1 MTEHACVA
9 GLTGSLLRIADD
21 PARIEAVHRLLK
33 PFCHRARNR
42 LNSIKLSLY
51 LTRRLVSAAD
61 RDSWDAIEARYRAVE
76 QYLDQYQTFFL
87 PLSINP
93 IEAPLDAF
101 LAEHRDGWSSRL
113 ADRGWSIEVRSP
125 SRPVVG
131 RFDPSRLGQGL
142 DALSASRADSCEAP
156 ARIVVAV
163 DRVGDRLELNW
174 DEAPVESAGRPRTT
188 RARGTGLAI
197 PQLARVVVAHGGSL
211 RLNEGSNLALRL
223 SWPSPSLAATLADPN
238 ALTTS
243 AAPVYHATDRQC
255 AGRSAAW

>member
-1 MTEHACVA
+1 MKEHACVA
-9 GLTGSLLRIADD
+9 GLAGALLRIADD
-21 PARIEAVHRLLK
+21 PPRVEAVHRLLT

-51 LTRRLVSAAD
+51 LTRRHTSAAD
-61 RDSWDAIEARYRAVE
+61 RDYWDAIEARYRAVE
-76 QYLDQYQTFFL
+76 QYLEQYQTFFL

-101 LAEHRDGWSSRL
+101 LAEHRAAWSSRL
-113 ADRGWSIEVRSP
+113 AERGWSIELLVP
-125 SRPVVG
+125 MGPVVG

-142 DALSASRADSCEAP
+142 DALVTSRADSCESP
-156 ARIVVAV
+156 ARIVVSV

-174 DEAPVESAGRPRTT
+174 NEELVESTGRQRGS

-197 PQLARVVVAHGGSL
+197 PQLARIVVAHGGSL
-211 RLNEGSNLALRL
+211 QLAEGPNLSLRL
-223 SWPSPSLAATLADPN
+223 SWPSAGLAGPIADPN
-238 ALTTS
+238 GLTAS
-243 AAPVYHATDRQC
+243 AAAVYHATDRHC